1 MHGIFFVFTTFVT
14 GGRTRPPCNGMF
26 VPALFPLLC
35 VPCLRTQ
42 KQAADSLSAFTG
54 LRECG
59 TAGNKNSAAP
69 LFALLCVACLQN
81 PTNRPLAGEL
91 PFKTPLFTVGAPAW
105 LPELPVT
112 HAWLRLFAGA
122 PPGPRSS
129 LTWAALGGPSRGRRH
144 STPQPGPR
152 PRDVQTGIRHGPGG
166 PAPAVPLVL
175 SAAAVASSDF
185 VCLVRVSFTWCWS
198 RGPRPGVRRTSS
210 ADEGEPPRPCP
221 GRHSCFIR
229 RAGAAP
235 SSARESLAPG
245 SPARVATPLHSP
257 DPVLETFRQVSVMGP
272 VGARAGGSSRTERG
286 SCGEQRLWLAWSV
299 FHAGP
304 EGPDQGFV
312 APRPQTRE
320 NIPGPAPD

>member
-129 LTWAALGGPSRGRRH
+129 LTWAALGGPSRGGRH

-185 VCLVRVSFTWCWS
+185 GWLGPCFTPVQRARTRGSSHLVRR
-198 RGPRPGVRRTSS
+198 RGRTSP
-210 ADEGEPPRPCP
+210 AQPR
-221 GRHSCFIR
+221 
-229 RAGAAP
+229 
-235 SSARESLAPG
+235 
-245 SPARVATPLHSP
+245 T
-257 DPVLETFRQVSVMGP
+257 D
-272 VGARAGGSSRTERG
+272 
-286 SCGEQRLWLAWSV
+286 SV
-299 FHAGP
+299 FHTSCGGCPELGP
-304 EGPDQGFV
+304 
-312 APRPQTRE
+312 
-320 NIPGPAPD
+320 